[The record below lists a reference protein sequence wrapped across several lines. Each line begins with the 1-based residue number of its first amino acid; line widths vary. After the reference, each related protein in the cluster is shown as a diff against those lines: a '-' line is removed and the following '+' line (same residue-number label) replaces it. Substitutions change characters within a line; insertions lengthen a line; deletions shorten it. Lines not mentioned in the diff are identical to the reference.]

1 MAKSLVNYDM
11 LPSELSNEILSKEA
25 IIVSYVQESG
35 EFKLSEIVKLG
46 GILFAEKR
54 ERKLREVES

>member
-25 IIVSYVQESG
+25 IIVSYVQENG